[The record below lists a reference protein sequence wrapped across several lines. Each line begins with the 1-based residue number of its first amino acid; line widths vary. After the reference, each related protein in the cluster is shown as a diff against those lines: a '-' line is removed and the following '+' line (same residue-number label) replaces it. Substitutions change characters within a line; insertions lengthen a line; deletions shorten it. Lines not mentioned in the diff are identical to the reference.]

1 MTALEKLRGEVETLK
16 RSVDNAKWWG
26 RLHRA
31 EVIEVHVRHL
41 DSALKAVEDEQ
52 RWIPVEEGLP
62 EKYKDVLIVCR
73 SEIGIALGR
82 LVVIGFDSLKWEIY
96 GVDDPVPLIA
106 VTHWRPLPEGPGEE
120 ARREGG
126 AKK

>member
-1 MTALEKLRGEVETLK
+1 MTTLEKLRMKTDYLLCVIKKAYATLDEDAHYALADQLKNDFCLVE
-16 RSVDNAKWWG
+16 
-26 RLHRA
+26 
-31 EVIEVHVRHL
+31 
-41 DSALKAVEDEQ
+41 SALRAVEDEQ
-52 RWIPVEEGLP
+52 RWIPVEERLP

-106 VTHWRPLPEGPGEE
+106 VTHWRPLLEGPEE
-120 ARREGG
+120 GI
-126 AKK
+126 K